1 MGKSEKMILTVDG
14 RGKRQASKQPQHL
27 ADVPLKPRTT
37 LLG

>member
-14 RGKRQASKQPQHL
+14 GGKRRASKQPQHL
-27 ADVPLKPRTT
+27 TDVPLKPRTT